1 MTQTEQAVI
10 DAARNY
16 VSIAREA
23 GRPNSPDYLL
33 PVVHRRRAEL
43 IHTVERLERERDGK
57 L

>member
-1 MTQTEQAVI
+1 MTPTEQAVI

-43 IHTVERLERERDGK
+43 IHTVERLEESRDV

>member
-1 MTQTEQAVI
+1 MTPTEQAVI

-16 VSIAREA
+16 VSVAREA

-43 IHTVERLERERDGK
+43 IHTVERLEASNDGE